1 MSVVDQY
8 SDPAFATLYRQVT
21 AYPRLEEYIKEA
33 SLDAGEAV
41 ALPKTAFAWPD
52 ERKFPMHTAAHA
64 AMSYAYVKAAAH
76 VPAHVVGA
84 LENALTAYDIPAD
97 VFASPV
103 TKVAA
108 DNDTDY
114 LVPALKLWS
123 VKTASDVSRV
133 ERQVVAA
140 LTKLDLEHRTVAC
153 TNLVKKAAEHGVPV
167 SLDIQRSAGLV
178 VSDLGRARDWV
189 EARAGAVDSETFK
202 TAYLKLAEGLKHQ
215 GAESKDRDGLLKI
228 AGAIA
233 ELDERSGLDRHYDRK
248 LPDAVQTVFN
258 TTKLASEVV
267 DLAGKSVPVSKLA
280 ALPPS
285 FWEDLG
291 GPDLRAEVAPG
302 GTVVDV
308 SKLATVVDTLPLD
321 LKLILRN
328 QVR

>member
-21 AYPRLEEYIKEA
+21 AYPRLEDYIKEA
-33 SLDAGEAV
+33 SLDAGEAE

-64 AMSYAYVKAAAH
+64 AMSYAYVKAAAYVPEH
-76 VPAHVVGA
+76 VMRT
-84 LENALTAYDIPAD
+84 LQNALAAYDISED
-97 VFASPV
+97 VFVSSA

-108 DNDTDY
+108 DNENDY
-114 LVPALKLWS
+114 LVPSLKLWA
-123 VKTASDVSRV
+123 VKTASDVKV
-133 ERQVVAA
+133 AERHVMAS
-140 LTKLDLEHRTVAC
+140 LTRLDLPHRTLAC
-153 TNLVKKAAEHGVPV
+153 TNLVKKAAEYGVPV
-167 SLDIQRSAGLV
+167 SLDIQRGAGLV
-178 VSDLGRARDWV
+178 VSDLGRTRDWV
-189 EARAGAVDSETFK
+189 EARANAVDGDSFK
-202 TAYLKLAEGLKHQ
+202 TAYLKLAEGLRHY
-215 GAESKDRDGLLKI
+215 GAESNDRDGLMKI

-258 TTKLASEVV
+258 TSKLASETV

-280 ALPPS
+280 ALPVS

-291 GPDLRAEVAPG
+291 GPDLRSEVAPG
-302 GTVVDV
+302 GSVVDV
-308 SKLATVVDTLPLD
+308 SKLAMVVDTLPLD
-321 LKLILRN
+321 LKIILRN